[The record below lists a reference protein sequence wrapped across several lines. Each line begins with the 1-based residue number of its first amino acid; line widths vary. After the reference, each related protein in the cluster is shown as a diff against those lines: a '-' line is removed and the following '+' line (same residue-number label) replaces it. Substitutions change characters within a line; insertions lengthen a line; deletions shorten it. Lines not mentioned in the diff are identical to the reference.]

1 MKSRQSA
8 AMPLRVPGEPH
19 PVPFRARAWVLAL
32 LLALAALGRS
42 AAAEAPR
49 AHWEAEWISHPTA
62 ALREPGVFHFRRV
75 LQLPR
80 APGRFV
86 VHVSADNRF
95 VLYVN
100 GRRVG
105 EGPARADLG
114 HWRYETFDLAADLHA
129 GENVIAAVVW
139 NWGLIGPLAQ
149 QTDRTAFLMEGD
161 TPAEAAANTGAAW
174 EVEQD
179 GGSSFVRR
187 EAHGF
192 WFYWAADPPERLDG
206 SRHDWGWR
214 EPGAAPGSAWVAASD
229 AIREV
234 IYPMAGRPE
243 SRALGFDFT
252 RWALE
257 PDPLP
262 PMEHTPVDA
271 GTVVRTDLDGARA
284 FPAQAVTV
292 PAHRS
297 VRILVDRRTMVSGYP
312 ELTVSGGKGATVRL
326 TYTEA
331 LYDAQQHRGDRGEVG
346 DRSVLGQWD
355 EFRPDGGQGRTFGPL
370 SFRTWRFLEV
380 RVEAADEP
388 LRLDGL
394 RVYFSAYP
402 FTERAS
408 FRSDDPV
415 LGQLWEI
422 CWRGARLGAHDTY
435 MDTPYWEQLQYIFD
449 TRIQALIS
457 YTVAGD
463 DRLAQQALRAFG
475 DSRLPEGV
483 TQSRY
488 PSSLVQVIP
497 SFSVEYVAMLH
508 DYWMYRPDP
517 AVVKELLP
525 GTREVLAWFGRQL
538 APDGFLRKLRFTNG
552 VDTPLEGAAP
562 GFPPTDAEGRSA
574 LVTLRYVQA
583 LRDAAD
589 LEDALGDRSVARGY
603 RAQAGASAAA
613 VYRRC
618 WNPSRGLLADTPEQ
632 ASFSQHGNLEGVL
645 TDAIPPADQA
655 AVMEKLIDA
664 QVRPAG
670 TTPSIAIVS
679 YPYQFL
685 LARAVDRAGVGDR
698 YLDLLGA
705 WRRMVALGFTTV
717 PESPDPGRSDTH
729 AWTAHPLYDFLT
741 IVAGIHPDAPGF
753 ARIRIEPRLGAL
765 KEVAADFPHPAGT
778 VRVSYR
784 REAGAVVAEVELPA
798 GLPGTLVWRGHRY
811 ELQAG
816 RQTLRLPAAP

>member
-1 MKSRQSA
+1 MS
-8 AMPLRVPGEPH
+8 LRVSGLPH
-19 PVPFRARAWVLAL
+19 PVPRRACAWLLSAL
-32 LLALAALGRS
+32 LVPAALAPRS
-42 AAAEAPR
+42 AAEAPR
-49 AHWEAEWISHPTA
+49 PHWEAEWISHPTA
-62 ALREPGVFHFRRV
+62 PLREPGVFHFRRV
-75 LQLPR
+75 LQLPGV
-80 APGRFV
+80 PGHWV

-100 GRRVG
+100 GQRVG

-114 HWRYETFDLAADLHA
+114 HWRYETFDLAPALRP

-161 TPAEAAANTGAAW
+161 TPAEALVNTGSQW
-174 EVEQD
+174 EVEPD
-179 GGSSFVRR
+179 AGSSFVRR

-206 SRHDWGWR
+206 SRHDWGWMQA
-214 EPGAAPGSAWVAASD
+214 GAAPGSAWVAASD
-229 AIREV
+229 AVREV

-243 SRALGFDFT
+243 SRAYGFGFT
-252 RWALE
+252 HWGLE

-262 PMEHTPVDA
+262 PMEHARVDA
-271 GTVVRTDLDGARA
+271 GEVVRTDLDGAHA
-284 FPAQAVTV
+284 FPKEAVTV
-292 PAHRS
+292 PPHRS
-297 VRILVDRRTMVSGYP
+297 ARLLLDRRTMVSGYP
-312 ELTVSGGKGATVRL
+312 ELTVSGGRGATVRL
-326 TYTEA
+326 GYAEA
-331 LYDAQQHRGDRGEVG
+331 LYDAQQRRGDRGEVG
-346 DRSVLGQWD
+346 NRSVLGQWD
-355 EFRPDGGQGRTFGPL
+355 EFRPDGGERRTFGPL
-370 SFRTWRFLEV
+370 WFRTWRFLEV

-475 DSRLPEGV
+475 NSRLPEGV

-488 PSSLVQVIP
+488 PSALVQVIP
-497 SFSVEYVAMLH
+497 SFAVEYVAMLH

-517 AVVKELLP
+517 GVVRELLP
-525 GTREVLAWFGRQL
+525 GSRDVLAWFTRQL
-538 APDGFLRKLRFTNG
+538 APDGFLRTLRFGNG
-552 VDTPLEGAAP
+552 IDTPLAGAAEP
-562 GFPPTDAEGRSA
+562 FPPADPAGRSA
-574 LVTLRYVQA
+574 PVTLRFVRA

-589 LEDALGDRSVARGY
+589 LEAALGDPAVAAAY
-603 RAQAGASAAA
+603 RTQAAASAAA

-618 WNPSRGLLADTPEQ
+618 WDPARGLLADTPER
-632 ASFSQHGNLEGVL
+632 ASFSQHTNLEGVL

-655 AVMEKLIDA
+655 AVMQRLIDT
-664 QVRPAG
+664 QVRPAADR
-670 TTPSIAIVS
+670 PPPVALVS

-685 LARAVDRAGVGDR
+685 LARAVDKAGLGDQ

-729 AWTAHPLYDFLT
+729 AWTAHPLYDLLT
-741 IVAGIHPDAPGF
+741 IVAGIHSGAPGF

-765 KEVAADFPHPAGT
+765 REASADFPHPAGM
-778 VRVSYR
+778 VRVNYR
-784 REAGAVVAEVELPA
+784 REAHAVAAEVDLPP
-798 GLPGTLVWRGHRY
+798 GLPGTLVWRGREY
-811 ELQAG
+811 RLQAG
-816 RQTLRLPAAP
+816 SQTFQLPAGP